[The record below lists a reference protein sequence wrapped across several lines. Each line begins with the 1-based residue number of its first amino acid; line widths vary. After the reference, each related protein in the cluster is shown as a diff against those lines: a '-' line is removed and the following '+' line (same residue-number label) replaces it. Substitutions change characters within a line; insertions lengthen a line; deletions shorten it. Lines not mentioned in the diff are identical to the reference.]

1 MFGRLS
7 TYKFVSESLQ
17 DTADEAKQN
26 YEQVP
31 DEFVEYKYQDKLADI
46 RKDLDYFKTR
56 LDEADLYEFF
66 ALHNTI
72 TWYLKSY
79 FKRYSLVVEFT
90 PITINEDDKYRPKN
104 LSVLKLYEYKCIS
117 RLNYLYSIGLYL
129 FY

>member
-1 MFGRLS
+1 MFGKLS

-56 LDEADLYEFF
+56 LDEA
-66 ALHNTI
+66 
-72 TWYLKSY
+72 KSEEA
-79 FKRYSLVVEFT
+79 KQ
-90 PITINEDDKYRPKN
+90 KYVKLIGELIEQEKEL
-104 LSVLKLYEYKCIS
+104 LSVVSVEDKHKLDKKGYVANKVAKKV
-117 RLNYLYSIGLYL
+117 
-129 FY
+129 